1 MKVTIGAALAVAVL
15 VSGCGAVGGM
25 ASEGIGGLVGNAM
38 GTLLDKPIEVAD
50 SVKKVATIEDAKWRQ
65 PASDTVAY
73 AFTFSVPKGCKG
85 VDFSGKAYNGQTVVG
100 DYSSMG
106 VQGTTNIAPNS
117 KVFVSRQLFPKGKAS
132 VTRFTLDSF
141 RCFNG

>member
-1 MKVTIGAALAVAVL
+1 MSTKVLASLLAALWL
-15 VSGCGAVGGM
+15 SGCATVAGVAG
-25 ASEGIGGLVGNAM
+25 EGIGGMVGNAM
-38 GTLLDKPIEVAD
+38 GSILDKPIEVSD
-50 SVKKVATIEDAKWRQ
+50 SVKKVATIEGAKWRQ

-100 DYSSMG
+100 DFSSMG

-117 KVFVSRQLFPKGKAS
+117 KVFVSRQLFPSGRAS

-141 RCFNG
+141 RCVN

>member
-1 MKVTIGAALAVAVL
+1 MSTKITVSLLAAFWL
-15 VSGCGAVGGM
+15 SGCANVAGM
-25 ASEGIGGLVGNAM
+25 AGEGIGGMVGNAM

-106 VQGTTNIAPNS
+106 VQGTTNITPNS
-117 KVFVSRQLFPKGKAS
+117 KVFVSRQLFPVGRAS

-141 RCFNG
+141 RCMN

>member
-1 MKVTIGAALAVAVL
+1 MSTKVLASLLAAVWL
-15 VSGCGAVGGM
+15 SGCANVAGM
-25 ASEGIGGLVGNAM
+25 AGEGIGGLVGNAM

-73 AFTFSVPKGCKG
+73 AFTFSVPKGCKAI
-85 VDFSGKAYNGQTVVG
+85 VFSGKAYNGQTVVG

-117 KVFVSRQLFPKGKAS
+117 KVFVSRQLFPTGRAS

-141 RCFNG
+141 GCGN

>member
-1 MKVTIGAALAVAVL
+1 MSTKILASLLAALWL
-15 VSGCGAVGGM
+15 SGCANVAGM
-25 ASEGIGGLVGNAM
+25 AGEGIGGIVGNAM
-38 GTLLDKPIEVAD
+38 GTLLDKPIDVAD
-50 SVKKVATIEDAKWRQ
+50 NVKKVATIEDAKWRQ

-73 AFTFSVPKGCKG
+73 AFTFSVSKGCRG

-117 KVFVSRQLFPKGKAS
+117 KVFVSRQLFPAGRAS

-141 RCFNG
+141 RCMN

>member
-1 MKVTIGAALAVAVL
+1 MRMKIGIAAAVMVL
-15 VSGCGAVGGM
+15 VSGCANVAGM
-25 ASEGIGGLVGNAM
+25 AGEGIGGMVGNVM
-38 GTLLDKPIEVAD
+38 GTLLDKPIEVTD
-50 SVKKVATIEDAKWRQ
+50 NVKKVATIEDAKWRQ

-73 AFTFSVPKGCKG
+73 AFTFSVPKGCKA
-85 VDFSGKAYNGQTVVG
+85 VVFSGKAYNGQTVVG

-117 KVFVSRQLFPKGKAS
+117 KVFVSRQLFPSGRAS

-141 RCFNG
+141 GCGN

>member
-1 MKVTIGAALAVAVL
+1 MSTKILASLLAALWL
-15 VSGCGAVGGM
+15 SGCATVAGVAG
-25 ASEGIGGLVGNAM
+25 EGIGGLVGNAM

-85 VDFSGKAYNGQTVVG
+85 VDFSGKAYKGQTVVG

-117 KVFVSRQLFPKGKAS
+117 KVFVSRQLFPAGRAS
-132 VTRFTLDSF
+132 VSRFTLDSF
-141 RCFNG
+141 RCVN

>member
-1 MKVTIGAALAVAVL
+1 MKLKVVSCVLAGL
-15 VSGCGAVGGM
+15 WLSGCATVAGV
-25 ASEGIGGLVGNAM
+25 ASEGIGSMVGNAM
-38 GTLLDKPIEVAD
+38 GSILDKPIEVAD

-73 AFTFSVPKGCKG
+73 AFKFSVPKGCRG

-100 DYSSMG
+100 DFSSMG

-117 KVFVSRQLFPKGKAS
+117 KVFVSRQLFPAGRAS

-141 RCFNG
+141 RCVN